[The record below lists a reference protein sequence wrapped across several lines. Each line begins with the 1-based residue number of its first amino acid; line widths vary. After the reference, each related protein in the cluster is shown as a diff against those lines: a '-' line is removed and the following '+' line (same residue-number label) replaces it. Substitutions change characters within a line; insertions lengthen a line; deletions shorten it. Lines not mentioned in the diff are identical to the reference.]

1 MFFSWALR
9 GIPFRLR
16 HVRTAATQPQR
27 KYRESEF
34 VVSNVSPWN
43 ILCGETGAAPAT
55 VATPKGQQVPH
66 G

>member
-1 MFFSWALR
+1 LQGSAGHSVPAPAR
-9 GIPFRLR
+9 PDRR
-16 HVRTAATQPQR
+16 TQPQR

-34 VVSNVSPWN
+34 VVSNVAPWN

-55 VATPKGQQVPH
+55 VATPKGKQVPH